1 MIEATR
7 HFNTNES
14 PQQGQL
20 VSIRKRP
27 AIVRDAQQKVDP
39 NTSQVLDILR
49 TAYIDGWDFPSE
61 DNILWQ
67 MEVGAKILS
76 EVTLPNITVNSTP
89 DAPERFNAFVDA
101 IKWSSVGRQPAKM
114 KLPESY
120 ELVELISP
128 WECAVQIEDY
138 QIYPVFKA
146 LAMQSVRLLL
156 ADDVGVGKTIEAGLI
171 ASELISQRRIR
182 RIMIVCPA
190 SLQMQWRDEMKDKFN
205 LDFKIIDSSE
215 VFNIQKNLGMD
226 ANPWTSTPRII
237 TSMDY
242 LRQPIIKDRFCNG
255 ASRLQPEGSASLPF
269 DLLIV
274 DEAHNLSPS
283 TFGDDSLRCQMLRSI
298 TKCFEHRLFL
308 TATPHNGYTL
318 SFTGLLELLDP
329 VRFQQKTMLEERD
342 NSQIQAVMVRRLKS
356 ELNENHAM
364 PRFTNRSVKSLPLA
378 LSKEEKELFSALRDY
393 RELGL
398 RTLSGE
404 GKKEKNLGRFI
415 FSLLTKRLLSSS
427 YAFAR
432 SWWRHIEGF
441 ELQDFGYK
449 EAEQS
454 MIRAEL
460 DLGEDIEKARRE
472 IDAVRHGA
480 AWLKAHATE
489 FQPALNRVSDT
500 LIRMGWTEE
509 VVDRGIDG
517 NNKLPPDQKWNSL
530 NSWIDSNLKQE
541 GGFKEDER
549 LIVFTEY
556 KDTQDYLL
564 WRLKNLGL
572 TLPLV
577 RSLYGGDSQVDRSI
591 IKREFND
598 PTSGLRILVSTDA
611 ASEGLNLQTSCRYV
625 IHQEIPWNPM
635 RLEQRNGRVD
645 RYGQSRDVEIFHF
658 TSDDDADIQFLS
670 YVAGKVDQV
679 REDLGSAGQVLD
691 EAITEHF
698 TYRKL
703 EPNEIDRRLEVV
715 DKLAPE
721 KTDLNA
727 RDTGNEAGYQKS
739 RQNLEATGIK
749 LGLNESNLSRLLKQ
763 ALKLE
768 RGDLEETTEKGVYR
782 LKVPVSWEAVVNTS
796 LRIQQGKLKNSLPK
810 LVFDP
815 KHLEA
820 NEYDRR
826 VFRPR
831 EDTALIRLGH
841 PIMKK
846 AVSILRRKLW
856 EDSYDNGINRW
867 TIVASNIP
875 VSIDAIAVLYCQVLV
890 RNKLGETVYSS
901 VVELPFQLTKTKLIE
916 LTPELWD
923 GIRHIKTEELSGKEL
938 EIWKQLISDCW
949 LDNLNEFKRRIQEL
963 KEKVTSDFRSY
974 LKDALKE
981 QKTEEMQV
989 YQSRIKELETEKSP
1003 RALERLRKELVK
1015 AEELRKQLTF
1025 YEEINLERHTKYREL
1040 LKQVSDA
1047 DWERQHSQVM
1057 LLKQYL
1063 ENDRKR
1069 LIEKVLPLRYALS
1082 SIDVQP
1088 AAVKI
1093 IVNGGG
1099 LSDL

>member
-1 MIEATR
+1 
-7 HFNTNES
+7 
-14 PQQGQL
+14 
-20 VSIRKRP
+20 
-27 AIVRDAQQKVDP
+27 
-39 NTSQVLDILR
+39 
-49 TAYIDGWDFPSE
+49 
-61 DNILWQ
+61 
-67 MEVGAKILS
+67 
-76 EVTLPNITVNSTP
+76 
-89 DAPERFNAFVDA
+89 
-101 IKWSSVGRQPAKM
+101 
-114 KLPESY
+114 
-120 ELVELISP
+120 
-128 WECAVQIEDY
+128 
-138 QIYPVFKA
+138 
-146 LAMQSVRLLL
+146 
-156 ADDVGVGKTIEAGLI
+156 
-171 ASELISQRRIR
+171 
-182 RIMIVCPA
+182 
-190 SLQMQWRDEMKDKFN
+190 
-205 LDFKIIDSSE
+205 
-215 VFNIQKNLGMD
+215 
-226 ANPWTSTPRII
+226 
-237 TSMDY
+237 
-242 LRQPIIKDRFCNG
+242 
-255 ASRLQPEGSASLPF
+255 
-269 DLLIV
+269 
-274 DEAHNLSPS
+274 
-283 TFGDDSLRCQMLRSI
+283 MLRDI
-298 TKCFEHRLFL
+298 TKYFEHRLFL

-329 VRFQQKTMLEERD
+329 VRFQQKTELKERD

-356 ELNENHAM
+356 ELNENHVI
-364 PRFTNRSVKSLPLA
+364 PRFTNRRVKSLPLA
-378 LSKEEKELFSALRDY
+378 LSTEEKELFSALRDY

-398 RTLSGE
+398 RTLSSE

-432 SWWRHIEGF
+432 SWWRHVEGF

-454 MIRAEL
+454 MVRAEL
-460 DLGEDIEKARRE
+460 DLEEDIEKTRRE
-472 IDAVRHGA
+472 MDAVRHGA

-500 LIRMGWTEE
+500 LIKMGWTEE
-509 VVDRGIDG
+509 VVDRGIEG
-517 NNKLPPDQKWNSL
+517 NNKLPPDQKWKSL
-530 NSWIDSNLKQE
+530 NSWVDLNLKQE
-541 GGFKEDER
+541 GGFKDDER

-564 WRLKNLGL
+564 WRLKNLDL
-572 TLPLV
+572 ISPLV
-577 RSLYGGDSQVDRSI
+577 RSLYGGDSQIDRSI

-645 RYGQSRDVEIFHF
+645 RHGQSRDVEIFHF

-698 TYRKL
+698 TSKKL
-703 EPNEIDRRLEVV
+703 EPDEIDRRLEVV

-721 KTDLNA
+721 KTDLKA
-727 RDTGNEAGYQKS
+727 RDTGTEIKLQH
-739 RQNLEATGIK
+739 LEAIELK
-749 LGLNESNLSRLLKQ
+749 LGLDESHLSRLLKH

-768 RGDLEETTEKGVYR
+768 RDRGDLEETAEKGVYR
-782 LKVPVSWEAVVNTS
+782 LKKVPVSWEAVVNAS
-796 LRIQQGKLKNSLPK
+796 LRIQQGKSKNALPK

-815 KHLEA
+815 KYLEVT
-820 NEYDRR
+820 EYDRR

-856 EDSYDNGINRW
+856 DDPHDRGISRW
-867 TIVASNIP
+867 TIVASDLP
-875 VSIDAIAVLYCQVLV
+875 VSIDAVAVLYCLILV

-916 LTPELWD
+916 MTPELW
-923 GIRHIKTEELSGKEL
+923 GEISHIKTGDLSGKEL
-938 EIWKQLISDCW
+938 EIWKPLISDCW
-949 LDNLNEFKRRIQEL
+949 LNNSNEFKRRIQKL
-963 KEKVTSDFRSY
+963 KEEVTSDFRSY
-974 LKDALKE
+974 LEDALKE
-981 QKTEEMQV
+981 QEAEEIQV

-1003 RALERLRKELVK
+1003 RALEKLRKELVK

-1025 YEEINLERHTKYREL
+1025 YEEINRERQAKYREL
-1040 LKQVSDA
+1040 LKHVSDA

-1063 ENDRKR
+1063 ENDQKR
-1069 LIEKVLPLRYALS
+1069 LIEKVLPLRYALAS
-1082 SIDVQP
+1082 VDVQP

-1093 IVNGGG
+1093 IVNEGGV
-1099 LSDL
+1099 SDL